1 VNVTDVLELL
11 RRWAVA
17 WLVLLTVG
25 CKIPTEYTVRSPECP
40 WPPPRASDT
49 TVTSVPLGCP
59 WRDEAGEIVPGW
71 PRL

>member
-1 VNVTDVLELL
+1 VSRLALL
-11 RRWAVA
+11 
-17 WLVLLTVG
+17 LLLAG